1 MSRTYHATGTGSF
14 TRAFEVRADRSALRQ
29 YNQNPANR
37 MNQEL
42 EPMHGATRTNREGT
56 ITYEEAQQIIKNGD
70 KIKTPDGILHKV
82 TAENR
87 DELIGRLGATLERPA
102 KDFGRA
108 AKGGNVQ
115 RRGSVEVFRGN
126 LSNPKSTKAKIGK
139 DGKVIGEKR
148 GQKGAAQR
156 TANTPIARNIAQVL
170 PTGILE
176 GIGRGSSLGRA
187 GRKDGTGEFGF
198 KPQVGPVSTYKPS
211 PNSKNTQIK
220 TGRAESKGNTKL
232 NTRAGKVGGF
242 LPRSSKSIVGSA
254 RSAKI
259 KQNAKDRAANKAAG
273 VKSTP
278 RKRGPSSSPAGTK
291 RSTTVI
297 PPRKGG
303 RSGQGRSK

>member
-1 MSRTYHATGTGSF
+1 MSRTWHATGTGSF
-14 TRAFEVRADRSALRQ
+14 TRAFEVRADRSALRK
-29 YNQNPANR
+29 YNQDPKNR

-42 EPMHGATRTNREGT
+42 EPMHGATRSNREGT
-56 ITYEEAQQIIKNGD
+56 ITHSEAMDMIRNGD
-70 KIKTPDGILHKV
+70 KIRTPDGILHV
-82 TAENR
+82 VRESNR
-87 DELIGRLGATLERPA
+87 AELIGRLGATVVLPA

-108 AKGGNVQ
+108 AKNSNVQ
-115 RRGSVEVFRGN
+115 KRGSVLVYKGN
-126 LSNPKSTKAKIGK
+126 AADKKKNA
-139 DGKVIGEKR
+139 DGTVKVKPR

-156 TANTPIARNIAQVL
+156 TGNTQQARNIAQVL

-187 GRKDGTGEFGF
+187 GRKDGTGDIGF

-211 PNSKNTQIK
+211 PNSKNTQIQK
-220 TGRAESKGNTKL
+220 GQAESKGNTKL

-242 LPRSSKSIVGSA
+242 LPRSSKSVVGAA

-259 KQNAKDRAANKAAG
+259 KQNARDRAANKAAG

-278 RKRGPSSSPAGTK
+278 RKRGPSSSPAGTV
-291 RSTTVI
+291 RSTTRL
-297 PPRKGG
+297 PSTRKGG